1 MNFIEKAEDRER
13 LEKELYDIA
22 NKLVGN
28 VGPDA
33 DADYFKSRWHA
44 FALFCVCRKAPVYS
58 EVVGMWAKW
67 IKAYCDFKKLHTPE
81 AARLM
86 ENPDLTV
93 RWLLKPVIEV
103 DGDYLSHVTDKIIK
117 SVGIRVKAYLAIY
130 RTDCEPVVQVCSRC
144 KEMDKAL
151 RGSQPS

>member
-1 MNFIEKAEDRER
+1 MNFIEKPEDRER

-22 NKLVGN
+22 NKLIGN

-33 DADYFKSRWHA
+33 DADYFKSRWDA
-44 FALFCVCRKAPVYS
+44 FAFFCIQRRSPDYS
-58 EVVGMWAKW
+58 EIVGVWAGW
-67 IKAYCDFKKLHTPE
+67 IMAYCDFKKLHTPE

-86 ENPDLTV
+86 ENPGLTV
-93 RWLLKPVIEV
+93 RWLLKPVVKVNE
-103 DGDYLSHVTDKIIK
+103 DYLSSAADRIIK
-117 SVGIRVKAYLAIY
+117 GVGIRIKAYLAIY
-130 RTDCEPVVQVCSRC
+130 RTDCEPVVRGCPRC